1 MKIMQILPEFEEG
14 GVERHVLW
22 LSNELASRG
31 HEVTVVS
38 AGGKLENQLD
48 PGVRHH
54 KLPVHLKNPATA
66 AWCALKIAGFAK
78 KDKYDLLHA
87 HSRVPAWI
95 TWWASSISK
104 TPWVITAHDNYRR
117 NRTLYPF
124 RYADT
129 AICVSRSVKEHLE
142 RFIPEESHV
151 IYNGL
156 PVNYAKWTGPTRK
169 GPKRLLFLG
178 RITRRKGLQVVLE
191 ALGDFRQK
199 DWILDVVGD
208 GPLRGDLENMA
219 LELGIASKVSFHG
232 FRDDTEKW
240 MKQCDLFLFPSLDEG
255 MGLTLMQAVYMGVPV
270 LASDLP
276 PVRELSSD
284 GGNSLVTAGD
294 IKAWKQRIDNILC
307 GEKDF
312 SFFDRSKVLTVKD
325 TCPLIEEVYL
335 EILRKGHSNTT
346 GIDNTGP
353 AQKVNPGE
361 SSSQEEESHGRI

>member
-48 PGVRHH
+48 GRVKHRR
-54 KLPVHLKNPATA
+54 LPVHLKNPATA
-66 AWCALKIAGFAK
+66 AWCALKIARFAGN
-78 KDKYDLLHA
+78 DKYDLMHA

-95 TWWASSISK
+95 TWWASSIAK
-104 TPWVITAHDNYRR
+104 TPWIITAHDNYRK
-117 NRTLYPF
+117 NRAIYPF

-129 AICVSRSVKEHLE
+129 VICVSRSVKEHLE
-142 RFIPEESHV
+142 GFIPKESHV

-156 PVNYAKWTGPTRK
+156 PVNYAKWAGPTRK

-191 ALGDFRQK
+191 VLGDFGQN

-219 LELGIASKVSFHG
+219 LELGIAEKVRFHG
-232 FRDDTEKW
+232 FRDDTEEW
-240 MKQCDLFLFPSLDEG
+240 MKRCDCFLFPSLEEG

-276 PVRELSSD
+276 PVRELASD
-284 GGNSLVTAGD
+284 GGQSLVPAGD
-294 IKAWKQRIDNILC
+294 TKAWKERIANILSR
-307 GEKDF
+307 EDNF
-312 SFFDRSKVLTVKD
+312 SSFDRSKVLTVKE
-325 TCPLIEEVYL
+325 TCPLIEEVYS
-335 EILRKGHSNTT
+335 EILRKGHSHVT
-346 GIDNTGP
+346 GNEKTGP
-353 AQKVNPGE
+353 AQKANPGE
-361 SSSQEEESHGRI
+361 SSSQREEPHGRI